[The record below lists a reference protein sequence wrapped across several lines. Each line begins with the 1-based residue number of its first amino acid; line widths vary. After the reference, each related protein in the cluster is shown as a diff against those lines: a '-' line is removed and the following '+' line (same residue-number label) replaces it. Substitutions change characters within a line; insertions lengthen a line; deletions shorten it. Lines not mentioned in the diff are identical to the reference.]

1 MFRGIVFRDE
11 VEDLVQFVEETDP
24 SEIIERT
31 LDKLRAGTPAVDLL
45 RAGALAV
52 CRSTELPPEHHG
64 GPVHPIC
71 GIHGV
76 YNTSRRLSGEMAF
89 MPIVQHV
96 ALCNNHVHSPQMGPY
111 IMPAM
116 DALEGTGAMIGSYH
130 LSEGTEAS
138 DDPDI
143 MGSTEDALLRAIQ
156 VRKPSLAEQYYLWLE
171 ENRIPGETL
180 DLLLP
185 ACVSRNSIDDH
196 YFVYPM
202 FTFRALDVIGW
213 EWAPVLMRVV
223 VRYQA
228 RNPFSLS
235 RTEASVF
242 DDVTRLIEDYS
253 LMDREIP
260 LRTGDRETEAIGRLG
275 EAIGRCTNYLDGME
289 PIAKALSEGMSLE
302 GAGEA
307 LSVGAS
313 MAYLKSS
320 YGNPMDSH
328 LHTGTNGRRYLLN
341 VEGVSLR
348 HKIEALIT
356 ALTGPECLNGSRMLW
371 EKPFDPA
378 KSVSLPEMGQAE
390 LLDGILESIERQPWA
405 NWREI
410 GVDNLELGN
419 EVQEA
424 MLLAQRYADRR
435 YDPEALFRRIGAIIS
450 RDDFTELHG
459 IKHHQ
464 ALVDEFYA
472 TREPYRWNH
481 LVAAV
486 KSVAVVE
493 GGKESTIFDRTLD
506 MLKV

>member
-1 MFRGIVFRDE
+1 MFKGIVFRDE
-11 VEDLVQFVEETDP
+11 VEELVRFVEETDP
-24 SEIIERT
+24 SEIIGRT
-31 LDKLRAGTPAVDLL
+31 LEKLRDGTAAVDLL

-96 ALCNNHVHSPQMGPY
+96 ALCNNHVNSPQMGPY

-116 DALEGTGAMIGSYH
+116 EALEGTGAMIGSYH
-130 LSEGTEAS
+130 LADGTEAS
-138 DDPDI
+138 DEPDV
-143 MGSTEDALLRAIQ
+143 MGSTEEALLKAIE

-171 ENRIPGETL
+171 QNRTPGETL
-180 DLLLP
+180 ELLLP
-185 ACVSRNSIDDH
+185 ASVSRNSIDDH

-228 RNPFSLS
+228 RNPFSLT
-235 RTEASVF
+235 RTQESVF
-242 DDVTRLIEDYS
+242 EDVTELIEKYA
-253 LMDREIP
+253 LMEREIP
-260 LRTGDRETEAIGRLG
+260 VRTGERESGAIGKLG
-275 EAIGRCTNYLDGME
+275 ETIGRCTNYMDGME
-289 PIAKALSEGMSLE
+289 PMARALAEGLSLE

-328 LHTGTNGRRYLLN
+328 LHTGTNGRRYLLDL
-341 VEGVSLR
+341 EGVSLR
-348 HKIEALIT
+348 HKVEALIT
-356 ALTGPECLNGSRMLW
+356 GLTGPECINGSRMLW
-371 EKPFDPA
+371 ETPFDA
-378 KSVSLPEMGQAE
+378 SKTEALPEMGQAE
-390 LLDGILESIERQPWA
+390 MLDAIVESIDGQPES

-410 GVDNLELGN
+410 GVDNLELGH

-435 YDPEALFRRIGAIIS
+435 YDPEALFKRLGELIC

-464 ALVDEFYA
+464 ALIDEFFA

-486 KSVAVVE
+486 KSVAVIE
-493 GGKESTIFDRTLD
+493 GGKERTIFDRTLD

>member
-1 MFRGIVFRDE
+1 MFRGIEFRDE
-11 VEDLVQFVEETDP
+11 VEELVQFVEDTDP
-24 SEIIERT
+24 SEIIART
-31 LDKLRAGTPAVDLL
+31 LDKLRDGVPAVDLL

-116 DALEGTGAMIGSYH
+116 EALEGTGAMIGSYH
-130 LSEGTEAS
+130 LADGTEAS
-138 DDPDI
+138 DDPDV
-143 MGSTEDALLRAIQ
+143 MGSTEEALLRAIQ

-171 ENRIPGETL
+171 ENRTPGETL

-185 ACVSRNSIDDH
+185 ASVSRNSIDDH

-228 RNPFSLS
+228 RNPFSLT
-235 RTEASVF
+235 RAQETIFE
-242 DDVTRLIEDYS
+242 DVTNLIEKYS
-253 LMDREIP
+253 LMGREIP
-260 LRTGDRETEAIGRLG
+260 VRTGDRETEAIGELG
-275 EAIGRCTNYLDGME
+275 EAIGRCTDYMEGME
-289 PIAKALSEGMSLE
+289 PMAKALADGLSLE

-313 MAYLKSS
+313 IAYLKSS

-328 LHTGTNGRRYLLN
+328 LHTGTNGRRYLSDM
-341 VEGVSLR
+341 EGVSLR

-356 ALTGPECLNGSRMLW
+356 GLTGPECLNGARMLW
-371 EKPFDPA
+371 ETPFDA
-378 KSVSLPEMGQAE
+378 TKAESLPDMGQAE
-390 LLDGILESIERQPWA
+390 LLDAIVEKIEGQPWA
-405 NWREI
+405 NWREV

-419 EVQEA
+419 EVQGA
-424 MLLAQRYADRR
+424 MLLAQRYADER
-435 YDPEALFRRIGAIIS
+435 YNPQALFKRIGELIC

-486 KSVAVVE
+486 KSVAVIE
-493 GGKESTIFDRTLD
+493 GGKERTIFDRTLE

>member
-1 MFRGIVFRDE
+1 MFRGITFRDE
-11 VEDLVQFVEETDP
+11 VEELVRFVEDTDP
-24 SEIIERT
+24 GEIIERT
-31 LDKLRAGTPAVDLL
+31 LDKLRSGVPGVDLI

-76 YNTSRRLSGEMAF
+76 YNTSQRLSGEMAF
-89 MPIVQHV
+89 MPIVQHT

-111 IMPAM
+111 VMPEMAP
-116 DALEGTGAMIGSYH
+116 LEGAGAMIGSYH
-130 LSEGTEAS
+130 LADGTEAS
-138 DDPDI
+138 DDPDV
-143 MGSTEDALLRAIQ
+143 MSSTEDALLRAIQ

-171 ENRIPGETL
+171 QNRTPGQTL

-185 ACVSRNSIDDH
+185 ASVSRNSIDDH

-228 RNPFSLS
+228 RNPFSLT
-235 RTEASVF
+235 RAQETVF
-242 DDVTRLIEDYS
+242 EDVTRLIDDYG
-253 LMDREIP
+253 LMDKSIP
-260 LRTGDRETEAIGRLG
+260 VHTGEKETEAIGELG
-275 EAIGRCTNYLDGME
+275 RVIGNCADYADAME
-289 PIAKALSEGMSLE
+289 PMAKALSEGLSLE

-313 MAYLKSS
+313 IAYLRSS

-328 LHTGTNGRRYLLN
+328 LHTGTNGRRYLVN
-341 VEGVSLR
+341 TDDVSHR
-348 HKIEALIT
+348 HKLEALIT
-356 ALTGPECLNGSRMLW
+356 VLTGPECINGSRMGW
-371 EKPFDPA
+371 ETPFDPTKA
-378 KSVSLPEMGQAE
+378 ESLPEMGQAE
-390 LLDGILESIERQPWA
+390 LLDAIEASIEGQPVSD
-405 NWREI
+405 WRAI
-410 GVDNLELGN
+410 GVDNLVLGN

-435 YDPEALFRRIGAIIS
+435 FDPEPLFLRLSQLIC

-464 ALVDEFYA
+464 ALLDEFST

-486 KSVAVVE
+486 KSVAVIE
-493 GGKESTIFDRTLD
+493 GGKESTIFDRTLE
-506 MLKV
+506 MLRV

>member
-11 VEDLVQFVEETDP
+11 VEEMVQFVEETDP

-71 GIHGV
+71 GIPGV

-116 DALEGTGAMIGSYH
+116 EALEGTGAMIGSYH
-130 LSEGTEAS
+130 LSDGTEAS
-138 DDPDI
+138 DDPDV
-143 MGSTEDALLRAIQ
+143 MGSTEEALLRAIQ

-171 ENRIPGETL
+171 QNRTRGETL

-185 ACVSRNSIDDH
+185 ASVSRNSIDDH

-202 FTFRALDVIGW
+202 FTFKALDVIGW

-228 RNPFSLS
+228 RNPFSLT
-235 RTEASVF
+235 RTQESVF
-242 DDVTRLIEDYS
+242 EDVTKLIEKYG

-260 LRTGDRETEAIGRLG
+260 VQTGDRESEVIGELG
-275 EAIGRCTNYLDGME
+275 EAIGGCSDYVDGME
-289 PIAKALSEGMSLE
+289 PMAKALAEGLSLE
-302 GAGEA
+302 GAGEG

-313 MAYLKSS
+313 KAYLKSS

-328 LHTGTNGRRYLLN
+328 LHTGTNGRRYLANL
-341 VEGVSLR
+341 EGVSLR

-356 ALTGPECLNGSRMLW
+356 GLTGPECLNGSRMQW
-371 EKPFDPA
+371 EKPFDA
-378 KSVSLPEMGQAE
+378 GQADSLPEMGQAE
-390 LLDGILESIERQPWA
+390 LLDAIVESIEGQPWA
-405 NWREI
+405 DWRGV

-419 EVQEA
+419 EVQES

-435 YDPEALFRRIGAIIS
+435 FSPEALFLRIGEIIC

-486 KSVAVVE
+486 KSVAVIE
-493 GGKESTIFDRTLD
+493 GGKERTIFDRTLE
-506 MLKV
+506 MLRV